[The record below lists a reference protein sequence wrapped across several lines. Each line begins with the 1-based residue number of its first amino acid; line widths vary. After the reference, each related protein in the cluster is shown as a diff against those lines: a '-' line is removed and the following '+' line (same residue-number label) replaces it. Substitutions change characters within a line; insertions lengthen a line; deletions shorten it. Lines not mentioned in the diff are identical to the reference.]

1 MARHGAA
8 RNGGQSVWVVSTL
21 KGGSRK
27 STTAMLLA
35 FSLAARGEEVLVI
48 DADHGTQGVTD
59 WATRVYA
66 ARGELPF
73 HVVQWTP
80 RLGLLVPFIQQQAQ
94 ETLAARILVDVGGEA
109 PEVLRQVVLAAT
121 MVITPAGP
129 EQGELGRLP
138 ATAAIVRPT
147 KVPQVVLL
155 TRVPA
160 AGRGAARDARRD
172 LAGEGYDVLAT
183 EVPQNRQQYADIWGT
198 VPADLGAYEALAD
211 ELLERGA

>member
-1 MARHGAA
+1 MTSSK
-8 RNGGQSVWVVSTL
+8 NPPIWVISML

-27 STTAMLLA
+27 STTTMLLA
-35 FSLAARGEEVLVI
+35 FALASRRHDVLVV

-66 ARGELPF
+66 AGGELPF
-73 HVVQWTP
+73 HVAQWTP
-80 RLGLLVPFIQQQAQ
+80 RLGLLVPFIQQQAR
-94 ETLAARILVDVGGEA
+94 ETLASRALVDVGGEA
-109 PEVLRQVVLAAT
+109 PEVLRQVVLAAS

-129 EQGELGRLP
+129 EQGELARLP

-147 KVPQVVLL
+147 RIPQAVLL

-172 LAGEGYDVLAT
+172 LTDEGYDVLST
-183 EVPQNRQQYADIWGT
+183 EIPQNREKYADIWGT
-198 VPADLGAYEALAD
+198 VPDDTGAYDALAA
-211 ELLERGA
+211 ELLEREK